1 MKQIQIIILT
11 NSARSNNT
19 VQIVMDMFI
28 CVMQPRQKCMIIYLL
43 Y

>member
-11 NSARSNNT
+11 LAKSKNT